1 MKTIKNVVQLA
12 LVFCLLFSATVYSQE
27 EEKEE
32 FKPVFLTITTLHRTS
47 DPDVDLSDWL
57 ETEKEYH
64 DNVTM
69 KNDMILGSGLYFHYF
84 SDDDS
89 EVISV
94 TVYGSWADIETAN
107 DKNSELVKAHWPDED
122 ARSDYFKKRDSYYD
136 DMHSD
141 EIMTSWPFQV
151 SLMTEST
158 EPLIFY
164 VKKNIRGNGDGSG
177 FKEYFENVTSKNKY
191 VKGYYTHGHR
201 YGANSRDAHEVFV
214 FENFSDI
221 EKAFDED
228 DRLVKEHWPDE
239 EKRKEFFEGY
249 SKIFAGHGDAI
260 YQNVPELVK

>member
-1 MKTIKNVVQLA
+1 MKTIKNVVQIA

-27 EEKEE
+27 DEKEE
-32 FKPVFLTITTLHRTS
+32 FKPVFITLTTLHQTS
-47 DPDVDLSDWL
+47 DPDVDFSDWL
-57 ETEKEYH
+57 ETEQEYH
-64 DNVTM
+64 ARTA
-69 KNDMILGSGLYFHYF
+69 YF
-84 SDDDS
+84 
-89 EVISV
+89 
-94 TVYGSWADIETAN
+94 G
-107 DKNSELVKAHWPDED
+107 
-122 ARSDYFKKRDSYYD
+122 KRNSYYD

-141 EIMTSWPFQV
+141 EIMTSWHFQV
-151 SLMTEST
+151 DVMTEST
-158 EPLIFY
+158 EPLIYY

-260 YQNVPELVK
+260 YQNVPELKK

>member
-12 LVFCLLFSATVYSQE
+12 LVFCLLFSVTTYSQE

-32 FKPVFLTITTLHRTS
+32 FKPVYLTITTLHRTS
-47 DPDVDLSDWL
+47 DPDVDFSDWL

-89 EVISV
+89 EVIAV
-94 TVYGSWADIETAN
+94 TVYGSWGDIEASG
-107 DKNSELVKAHWPDED
+107 DKDNELIKAHWPDED
-122 ARSDYFKKRDSYYD
+122 ARSDYFKKRNSYYD
-136 DMHSD
+136 AKHSD

-151 SLMTEST
+151 NLTTEST

-164 VKKNIRGNGDGSG
+164 VKKNIRGNGGGSG
-177 FKEYFENVTSKNKY
+177 FKEYFDNVTSKNKY

-228 DRLVKEHWPDE
+228 DRLVKEHWADE
-239 EKRKEFFEGY
+239 DKRKEFFEGY